1 MSEDFAARLKRLGY
15 RPEEVE
21 EKFARSSGPGGQ
33 HVNKV
38 ATAVTLR
45 HLPTGVVVTAQESR
59 SQLRNRELARD
70 RLIEA
75 LEARKEARARELQT
89 QREKRRRQTRPRPA
103 AIKRRLVELKK
114 QRSAIKK
121 LRKRVDE

>member
-75 LEARKEARARELQT
+75 LEARKEARARERQT

-103 AIKRRLVELKK
+103 SVKRRILELKK

-121 LRKRVDE
+121 LRKRVEE